1 MKLVFGIAACGE
13 GTLGAALVGRCPL
26 VQLNKSFWED
36 QPPRGPLM
44 GTTHNGN
51 AKFYKQRFKYRGARR
66 GGEEPGDWERQGG
79 PGLAARAGRGQSWHR
94 PLLISLPH
102 SAPRLQSPSR

>member
-51 AKFYKQRFKYRGARR
+51 AKFYKQRFKYRGAGRGRGTGSGR
-66 GGEEPGDWERQGG
+66 GGQDWLPEQGG
-79 PGLAARAGRGQSWHR
+79 DRAGTD
-94 PLLISLPH
+94 PC
-102 SAPRLQSPSR
+102 